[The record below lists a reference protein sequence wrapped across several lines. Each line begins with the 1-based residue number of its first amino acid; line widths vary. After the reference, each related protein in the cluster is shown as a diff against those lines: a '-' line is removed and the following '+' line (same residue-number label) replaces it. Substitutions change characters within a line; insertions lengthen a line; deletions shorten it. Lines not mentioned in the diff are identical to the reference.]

1 MTGLLT
7 FGLFMLQAKRA
18 REAAKGIVEEGARP
32 EDIPGGSS
40 VGQHEDSS
48 EASKVYVGVLGSI
61 PKQRKQITGEGKNRR
76 RDITQ

>member
-7 FGLFMLQAKRA
+7 FGLFMLQAKQA

-48 EASKVYVGVLGSI
+48 EASKV
-61 PKQRKQITGEGKNRR
+61 
-76 RDITQ
+76 